1 MLLGGRASE
10 EIVIQDISTGASS
23 DIKRASEIA
32 RKMVCEWG
40 MSDALPNLF
49 FGGDQEVFI
58 GRDYQTQN
66 SYSDDVA
73 SIIDKEIQK
82 IIDTNYKRAIEC
94 LKGSMDTL
102 DRMVKLLYERETIY
116 GDEVEM
122 LMNGKSVAEVSEYI
136 EGKLAA
142 QREQNERQKPII
154 TPVFDSASTIIVK
167 EEDVEKPE
175 ENLPGENDKN
185 DGGQEN

>member
-1 MLLGGRASE
+1 
-10 EIVIQDISTGASS
+10 
-23 DIKRASEIA
+23 
-32 RKMVCEWG
+32 
-40 MSDALPNLF
+40 
-49 FGGDQEVFI
+49 
-58 GRDYQTQN
+58 
-66 SYSDDVA
+66 
-73 SIIDKEIQK
+73 
-82 IIDTNYKRAIEC
+82 
-94 LKGSMDTL
+94 MDTL

-154 TPVFDSASTIIVK
+154 APVFDSASTIIVK